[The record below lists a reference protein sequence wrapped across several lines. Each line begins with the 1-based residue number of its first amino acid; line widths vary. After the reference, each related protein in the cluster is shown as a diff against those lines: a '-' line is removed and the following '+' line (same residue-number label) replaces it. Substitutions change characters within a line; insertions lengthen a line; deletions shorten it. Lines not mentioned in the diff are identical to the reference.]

1 MGQRCVLDHHQGGIV
16 LTVRNRTAQAG
27 FTLVELMI
35 GIVILAILAAVA
47 VPSFQ
52 TWLLN
57 SQVRNAAE
65 SISNGLQRARAE
77 AVGRN
82 TDVEFVL
89 TDTSS
94 SWTVKVAGGA
104 DIETRS
110 SSEGSNSVTVSA
122 VDAGS
127 NAATTITYNGFGGI
141 KATNADASAPFT
153 QVDVDSAILSAAE
166 SQELRITIGLGG
178 NVRMCDPHATAG
190 TPRAC

>member
-1 MGQRCVLDHHQGGIV
+1 MLTLRHRAGQ
-16 LTVRNRTAQAG
+16 TG

-57 SQVRNAAE
+57 AQVRNAAE

-82 TDVEFVL
+82 TDVEFIL
-89 TDTSS
+89 TDTDS
-94 SWTVKVAGGA
+94 SWKVKVAGGA

-110 SSEGSNSVTVSA
+110 SSEGSKSVAITTTPGGNTTV
-122 VDAGS
+122 
-127 NAATTITYNGFGGI
+127 TYNGFGGL

-153 QVDVDSAILSAAE
+153 QVDVDSSVLSADE
-166 SQELRITIGLGG
+166 SQNLRITIGLGG
-178 NVRMCDPHATAG
+178 NVRMCDPNAPTG

>member
-1 MGQRCVLDHHQGGIV
+1 MG
-16 LTVRNRTAQAG
+16 NRADQTG
-27 FTLVELMI
+27 FTMVELMI

-89 TDTSS
+89 SADS
-94 SWTVKVAGGA
+94 SWVVRVAGGA

-110 SSEGSNSVTVSA
+110 SSEGSKSVTVSA

-127 NAATTITYNGFGGI
+127 TPATTVTYNGFGGI
-141 KATNADASAPFT
+141 KATNADASTPFT

-178 NVRMCDPHATAG
+178 NVRMCDPNAPSG
-190 TPRAC
+190 NPRAC